1 MTDDR
6 AESTDTDETPE
17 TPEAAGAPRTDLS
30 AASTRE
36 GRPLI
41 ERIGLAAIALGIGVM
56 FGGVG
61 YAAWLG
67 GELFLA
73 VIGGI
78 SCIMTLWVGG
88 LTLIRG

>member
-1 MTDDR
+1 V
-6 AESTDTDETPE
+6 TDEDREPPDAPASTHDDVSTQRGE
-17 TPEAAGAPRTDLS
+17 PRT
-30 AASTRE
+30 
-36 GRPLI
+36 LI
-41 ERIGLAAIALGIGVM
+41 ERIGLAAVAFGIGLM

-78 SCIMTLWVGG
+78 SCVMTWWVGIV
-88 LTLIRG
+88 TLVRR

>member
-1 MTDDR
+1 VTDD
-6 AESTDTDETPE
+6 APE
-17 TPEAAGAPRTDLS
+17 PPAGPQEPRTI
-30 AASTRE
+30 
-36 GRPLI
+36 I
-41 ERIGLAAIALGIGVM
+41 ERVGLAAIALGLAVM

-78 SCIMTLWVGG
+78 SCVMTVWVGV
-88 LTLIRG
+88 LTLLRG

>member
-1 MTDDR
+1 MSEDR
-6 AESTDTDETPE
+6 PEDGTPAAPE
-17 TPEAAGAPRTDLS
+17 TPREPR
-30 AASTRE
+30 
-36 GRPLI
+36 PMV
-41 ERIGLAAIALGIGVM
+41 ERIGLAFVALAIGAM

-78 SCIMTLWVGG
+78 SCVMTWWVGL
-88 LTLIRG
+88 LTLVRG

>member
-1 MTDDR
+1 MTSALNDPPP
-6 AESTDTDETPE
+6 DE
-17 TPEAAGAPRTDLS
+17 PR
-30 AASTRE
+30 E
-36 GRPLI
+36 PRPLI
-41 ERIGLAAIALGIGVM
+41 ERVGLAAVALGIGVM

-78 SCIMTLWVGG
+78 SCIMTLWVGA
-88 LTLIRG
+88 LTLLRG

>member
-1 MTDDR
+1 VTDD
-6 AESTDTDETPE
+6 ELETPE
-17 TPEAAGAPRTDLS
+17 TPGSADAADSASAAAGPQ
-30 AASTRE
+30 RE

-41 ERIGLAAIALGIGVM
+41 ERIGLAAVALGIGVM